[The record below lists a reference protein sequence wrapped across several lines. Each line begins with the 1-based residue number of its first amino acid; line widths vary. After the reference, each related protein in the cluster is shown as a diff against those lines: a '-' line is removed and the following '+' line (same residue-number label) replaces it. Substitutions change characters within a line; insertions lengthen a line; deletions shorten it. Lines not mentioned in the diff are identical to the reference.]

1 MAVPLPDNVKEVLD
15 GPNFAHLATLEDG
28 APHVT
33 AMWVMRDGDQII
45 MNTLEGRV
53 KWRNLKADPRVGI
66 SISPADKPYVNHS
79 IQGRVVEMRT
89 SDGKE
94 VIDTLAQKYLGQD
107 EYPWLK
113 EGDVRVTLVIEADDV
128 AGYG

>member
-1 MAVPLPDNVKEVLD
+1 MALPEKLKQVLD

-28 APHVT
+28 SPHNT
-33 AMWVMRDGDQII
+33 AMWVMRDGDRII

-53 KWRNLKADPRVGI
+53 KWANLKDDPRVAI
-66 SISPADKPYVNHS
+66 SISPADEPYVNYA
-79 IQGRVVEMRT
+79 IQGKVVEMRT

-94 VIDTLAQKYLGQD
+94 VIDTLAKKYLGKD

-113 EGDVRVTLVIEADDV
+113 PGDVRVTIVIEADDV
-128 AGYG
+128 ADNG